1 MQAFVIFLPCYQ
13 VYKNRRLESETRQI
27 IADWEHKKQFG
38 TSLSSDSTKIGSK
51 SRFSMKSTKTTSST
65 RSGEMYTMS
74 TLEKTL
80 RLNSRPLLLFS
91 ATKDFSGENISFLT
105 HVQEWKLKWMPPS
118 PRSGTFGRKPE
129 PELRDEKTLRRQQ
142 FNLAVNIYSSFVSLR
157 HSDFPINISSAH
169 LKELEIL
176 FDEPAA
182 MINGDED
189 KNSATP
195 FNDFWASKPEDV
207 ERGAAHETGSDSG
220 TLVEST
226 NSYSMLTSSENKHL
240 SQVQAFHLTDI
251 PDVLPEDVHIPEA
264 FGPDAFDNSERSIKE
279 LVLTNTWPKFVNAGY
294 ASSVQKL
301 TLRERIDACKE
312 GVGAYSLSLGQAWNR
327 GIRKLEISLV

>member
-1 MQAFVIFLPCYQ
+1 MDANPSQ
-13 VYKNRRLESETRQI
+13 S
-27 IADWEHKKQFG
+27 
-38 TSLSSDSTKIGSK
+38 
-51 SRFSMKSTKTTSST
+51 
-65 RSGEMYTMS
+65 
-74 TLEKTL
+74 
-80 RLNSRPLLLFS
+80 S
-91 ATKDFSGENISFLT
+91 AT
-105 HVQEWKLKWMPPS
+105 
-118 PRSGTFGRKPE
+118 RKPFA
-129 PELRDEKTLRRQQ
+129 DNNST
-142 FNLAVNIYSSFVSLR
+142 LAVNIYSSFVSLR

-207 ERGAAHETGSDSG
+207 ERAVAHETGSDSG

-301 TLRERIDACKE
+301 TLKERIDACKD
-312 GVGAYSLSLGQAWNR
+312 GVGAYSVSLRTGMESRHPKTRNQLSLNGF
-327 GIRKLEISLV
+327 GT